1 MGEIMALDPITAIS
15 DLIKTGLEKWIP
27 DANTREEAAL
37 KVAVMVHQGNM
48 AQIEV
53 NKIEAAS
60 QNIFVAGWRPA
71 IGWICGAGYAYNF
84 IVQPFLIFLVTL
96 FQVNLNTSQL
106 PALDIGEMSLMLAN
120 LLGFGVMRTYE
131 KTKNGK

>member
-1 MGEIMALDPITAIS
+1 MALDPITAIS
-15 DLIKTGLEKWIP
+15 DLIKTGLEKWLP
-27 DANTREEAAL
+27 DANQREKASLEIAQ
-37 KVAVMVHQGNM
+37 MVHQGNM

-60 QNIFVAGWRPA
+60 SNLFVAGWRPA

-84 IVQPFLIFLVTL
+84 ILQPFLIFMLTAA
-96 FQVNLNTSQL
+96 QVSINTTQL

-131 KTKNGK
+131 KVKGNGK